1 MSCSPGTGWSQTLW
15 KTKTHIP
22 RHTKRLLE
30 ASELAD
36 YTLMIAY
43 AVLALGAS
51 FLCSILEAVL
61 LSTSHGHIV
70 ALKDTHAKVSA
81 TWSKWKDDP
90 EGPLTAILTLN
101 TIAHTVG
108 ALGVGMEVEKQF
120 GDGEYV
126 IAISAAILTIAIL
139 LLSEI
144 LPKTI
149 GALYWRK
156 MTVSS
161 YHVLGWLMWLLWP
174 IVAIIELMR
183 APFPQVE
190 TETVT
195 RNELSVLA
203 DIAEESDVIEEDEEA
218 VIQNLLKLREM
229 KVTEIMTPRVVMTS
243 VKSTETVKE
252 VIDRIPI
259 MIHGRMPVFVDSVD
273 EMSGLV
279 LRSEILRKAAD
290 DDFDTTMGDLC
301 RELVTCDVDTS
312 VDKALDI
319 LLENKEQLLVAKDQ
333 FGGTAG
339 LVTMEDIIETLL
351 GVEIVDESDQD
362 AIDDGVLH
370 EDMRELARS
379 RYDSESE

>member
-1 MSCSPGTGWSQTLW
+1 MT
-15 KTKTHIP
+15 
-22 RHTKRLLE
+22 
-30 ASELAD
+30 D

-70 ALKDTHAKVSA
+70 ALKDTHRKVSA
-81 TWSKWKDDP
+81 TWSNWKEDP

-108 ALGVGMEVEKQF
+108 ALGVGSEVENNFEGQ
-120 GDGEYV
+120 YV
-126 IAISAAILTIAIL
+126 IAGSAAILTIAIL

-156 MTVSS
+156 LTVPS
-161 YHVLGWLMWLLWP
+161 YHVLNGLMWMLWP
-174 IVAIIELMR
+174 IVKMIELLR

-229 KVTEIMTPRVVMTS
+229 QVSAIMTPRVVMTTVNES
-243 VKSTETVKE
+243 ETVRE
-252 VIDRIPI
+252 VVDRIPI
-259 MIHGRMPVFVDSVD
+259 MIHGRMPVYSDNVD
-273 EMSGLV
+273 EMIGLV
-279 LRSEILRKAAD
+279 LRSEILRRAAD
-290 DDFDTTMGDLC
+290 DDFESTMGDLC
-301 RELVTCDVDTS
+301 RELVTCTVDTS

-319 LLENKEQLLVAKDQ
+319 LLERKEQLLVAKDQ

-339 LVTMEDIIETLL
+339 IVTMEDIIETLL

-370 EDMRELARS
+370 EDMRELAKI
-379 RYDSESE
+379 RYDSDGEE

>member
-1 MSCSPGTGWSQTLW
+1 M
-15 KTKTHIP
+15 
-22 RHTKRLLE
+22 
-30 ASELAD
+30 AD
-36 YTLMIAY
+36 YTMMIAY

-90 EGPLTAILTLN
+90 ERPLTAILTLN

-108 ALGVGMEVEKQF
+108 ALGVGSEVENNF
-120 GDGEYV
+120 EGEYV
-126 IAISAAILTIAIL
+126 VAGSAAVLTIAIL

-161 YHVLGWLMWLLWP
+161 YHVLGWLMWVLWP
-174 IVAIIELMR
+174 IVVIIELMR

-203 DIAEESDVIEEDEEA
+203 DIAEESDVIDEDEEA

-252 VIDRIPI
+252 VLDRLPI
-259 MIHGRMPVFVDSVD
+259 MIHGRMPVFGENVD

-279 LRSEILRKAAD
+279 LRSEILRRAAD
-290 DDFDTTMGDLC
+290 DDFETKMKDLC
-301 RELVTCDVDTS
+301 RVIVTCDVDTS

-379 RYDSESE
+379 RYDSDPE

>member
-1 MSCSPGTGWSQTLW
+1 MSCSPGTGRSQTLW
-15 KTKTHIP
+15 KSKLDVSQETQ
-22 RHTKRLLE
+22 RLLE
-30 ASELAD
+30 ASELTD
-36 YTLMIAY
+36 YTMMISY
-43 AVLALGAS
+43 AVLALSAS

-81 TWSKWKDDP
+81 TWSNWKDDP
-90 EGPLTAILTLN
+90 ERPLTAILTLN

-108 ALGVGMEVEKQF
+108 ALGVGSEVENNFQ
-120 GDGEYV
+120 GEYV
-126 IAISAAILTIAIL
+126 VAGSAAVLTIAIL

-149 GALYWRK
+149 GALYWRR

-161 YHVLGWLMWLLWP
+161 YHVLRGLMWVLWP
-174 IVAIIELMR
+174 IVVMIELMR
-183 APFPQVE
+183 APFPHVV

-229 KVTEIMTPRVVMTS
+229 KVTEIMTPRVVMAS
-243 VKSTETVKE
+243 VKATETVRQ
-252 VIDRIPI
+252 VLDRLPI
-259 MIHGRMPVFVDSVD
+259 MIHGRLPVYQENVD

-290 DDFDTTMGDLC
+290 DHFDTKMSELSRD
-301 RELVTCDVDTS
+301 LVTCDVDTS

-351 GVEIVDESDQD
+351 GVEIVDESDQE
-362 AIDDGVLH
+362 AIDGGVLH
-370 EDMRELARS
+370 EDMRELAKI
-379 RYDSESE
+379 RYDSEPE